1 MADQTELK
9 RYELAEL
16 ERWQRFYLELRRR
29 FPHLDQGD
37 ASQVAL
43 ELTKLIA
50 YKYARR
56 SRQRR

>member
-1 MADQTELK
+1 MTELK

-16 ERWQRFYLELRRR
+16 ERWQRFYLELRHR
-29 FPHLDQGD
+29 FPELDRSD
-37 ASQVAL
+37 ASNVAL

-56 SRQRR
+56 PRERRW